1 MNRVS
6 WRAIADSWERSVK
19 DVRDALIV
27 ARNTDG
33 GLVRRPLSPH
43 LQVYRWQISTVLS
56 IMHRFSGIALS
67 VGALVLVWWLVAAAT
82 SPEAFADVQ
91 WFLGSVIGYI
101 VLIGWTIALFYHL
114 FNGIRHLAWDA
125 GHGFEKPTFHTT
137 GWVVVIAT
145 FAFTL
150 LVWIVGLAAG

>member
-1 MNRVS
+1 MT
-6 WRAIADSWERSVK
+6 

-43 LQVYRWQISTVLS
+43 LQVYRLEISSVLS

-67 VGALVLVWWLVAAAT
+67 AGALVLVCWLVAAAT
-82 SPEAFADVQ
+82 SPGAFDKVQ
-91 WFLGSVIGYI
+91 WFLDSVLGWI
-101 VLIGWTIALFYHL
+101 VLFGWTVALFYHL
-114 FNGIRHLAWDA
+114 FNGIRHLGWDA
-125 GHGFEKPTFHTT
+125 GYGFDKPTYVYT
-137 GWVVVIAT
+137 GWAVVIAT

-150 LVWIVGLAAG
+150 LVWIVGLATR